1 MHPKQLVYANIL
13 LLIIGYLL
21 GYFPEPKVLQEST
34 ISPLFEHCSRAEA
47 KRLSSQS
54 APVGWHDRLAGRSR
68 RRRVTRRRVGRQQ
81 SLIWANLF
89 GLSKVLLC
97 RTGLLVGL
105 LQGSGWDLSRPW
117 PWCLIG
123 IPVVSALLSQLVWHC
138 PSLGQQRSY
147 QHLVMGLHLMWR
159 LVVDLVV
166 VRMFEPSGEP
176 SWPAGG
182 HRSSCSS
189 RASPKACRWRSSSG
203 LERGRWDVSDE
214 DGRHIPLQFQAQR

>member
-1 MHPKQLVYANIL
+1 MQQKQLVQISIL

-47 KRLSSQS
+47 KPRSSS
-54 APVGWHDRLAGRSR
+54 SLVGWHARLAGRSR

-81 SLIWANLF
+81 SLIWANQL
-89 GLSKVLLC
+89 GRSKVLLC

-123 IPVVSALLSQLVWHC
+123 IPMVSALLSQLVWHC
-138 PSLGQQRSY
+138 PSLGQRRSY
-147 QHLVMGLHLMWR
+147 HHLVMGLHLMWR
-159 LVVDLVV
+159 LVLTLLLCEGLSHQASQVGLLAVIVPVV
-166 VRMFEPSGEP
+166 PPEP
-176 SWPAGG
+176 AQ
-182 HRSSCSS
+182 
-189 RASPKACRWRSSSG
+189 KACRWRSSSG
-203 LERGRWDVSDE
+203 LERGRWDVSGE
-214 DGRHIPLQFQAQR
+214 DGRHIPHQFQTQR